1 MVTALLLAATFYK
14 DVLPVLQDHCQQC
27 HRPGQI
33 APMPLITY
41 AQARTNAKAMARVV
55 DSRKM
60 PPSLAD
66 PKHGHCAKSRSL
78 SSKETETL
86 IGWAAAG
93 APPDDPHDAPPPK
106 QWVE

>member
-60 PPSLAD
+60 PPWFAD
-66 PKHGHCAKSRSL
+66 PKYGHFANNPSL
-78 SSKETETL
+78 SSEEIETL

-93 APPDDPHDAPPPK
+93 APSGDPHDAPPPK
-106 QWVE
+106 QIG